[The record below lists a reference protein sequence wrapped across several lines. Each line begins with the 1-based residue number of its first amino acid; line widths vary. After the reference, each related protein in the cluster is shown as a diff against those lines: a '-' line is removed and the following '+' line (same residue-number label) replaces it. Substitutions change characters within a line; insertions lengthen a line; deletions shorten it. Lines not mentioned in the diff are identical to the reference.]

1 VIIVALIALW
11 DWDWFIPLVDAQ
23 ASSTLH
29 RKVTIGHLHVAL
41 GRTIHVTADD
51 VTVANPTDW
60 PADAPPFVHLGALN
74 LAVDVWPF
82 VRYQDLVITS
92 IGLDHPDV
100 TLLQQASGASNY
112 DLQLS
117 GGSGGG
123 GTTKIGDLQIA
134 GGQVVAKLVKLR
146 TDMTV
151 DVATRQQG
159 DQSQIVAS
167 AHGTY
172 GGAPITGEAVGG
184 ALLSLRDATSP
195 WPIDLHVANGPTK
208 VALAGTLEDPLH
220 LKGANLKLQ
229 FSGPDMNA
237 LEALTG
243 IPIPK
248 TPPYRITG
256 NLDFANGAI
265 QFKDFAGVVGN
276 SDLEGTFNYTP
287 KQPRPVLDAD
297 LRSRR
302 VDLADLG
309 GFIGASPG
317 RVSTAGK
324 TPAQRAETARAE
336 ASPHLLPNTPI
347 NVPRLTW
354 ADIHLKYNGER
365 IEGRSVPFN
374 HLEAVLDIDDG
385 AILLHP
391 LSFGVGTG
399 QIRGNIALT
408 PENDRTLKA
417 KADIDVNRIDVS
429 SLMAATHT
437 FHGAGT
443 ISGTANIDTR
453 GNSLATMLGN
463 GDGGVRL
470 GMAGGDLSAL
480 MVDLSGLEF
489 GKAVLSALG
498 IPDQTKVECLVDDM
512 PLHRGVIT
520 VKAFVLDTGE
530 AIINGAG
537 TINLRDEGLDLA
549 LKTEST
555 HFSIGSLP
563 TPINITGTF
572 KDPTIRPGAELLVRG
587 GLVAGLAAVFPP
599 LAILPTIQFGVGD
612 DHRCDRLL
620 HEARAEPGG
629 SRLPAAKE
637 QPARR

>member
-1 VIIVALIALW
+1 
-11 DWDWFIPLVDAQ
+11 
-23 ASSTLH
+23 
-29 RKVTIGHLHVAL
+29 
-41 GRTIHVTADD
+41 
-51 VTVANPTDW
+51 
-60 PADAPPFVHLGALN
+60 
-74 LAVDVWPF
+74 
-82 VRYQDLVITS
+82 
-92 IGLDHPDV
+92 
-100 TLLQQASGASNY
+100 
-112 DLQLS
+112 
-117 GGSGGG
+117 
-123 GTTKIGDLQIA
+123 
-134 GGQVVAKLVKLR
+134 
-146 TDMTV
+146 
-151 DVATRQQG
+151 
-159 DQSQIVAS
+159 
-167 AHGTY
+167 
-172 GGAPITGEAVGG
+172 
-184 ALLSLRDATSP
+184 
-195 WPIDLHVANGPTK
+195 
-208 VALAGTLEDPLH
+208 
-220 LKGANLKLQ
+220 
-229 FSGPDMNA
+229 
-237 LEALTG
+237 
-243 IPIPK
+243 
-248 TPPYRITG
+248 
-256 NLDFANGAI
+256 
-265 QFKDFAGVVGN
+265 
-276 SDLEGTFNYTP
+276 
-287 KQPRPVLDAD
+287 
-297 LRSRR
+297 
-302 VDLADLG
+302 
-309 GFIGASPG
+309 
-317 RVSTAGK
+317 VSTAGK
-324 TPAQRAETARAE
+324 TPAERAATARAE
-336 ASPHLLPNTPI
+336 ASPNLLPNTPI

-365 IEGRSVPFN
+365 IEGRSVPFD

-385 AILLHP
+385 AIRLHP
-391 LSFGVGTG
+391 LSFGVGAG

-408 PENDRTLKA
+408 PENDRNLKA

-443 ISGTANIDTR
+443 ISGTATIDTT

-480 MVDLSGLEF
+480 LVDLSGLEF

-512 PLHRGVIT
+512 PLHRGIIT

-530 AIINGAG
+530 AIINGTG
-537 TINLRDEGLDLA
+537 TIDLRDEHLDLA

-620 HEARAEPGG
+620 HEARAEPEG
-629 SRLPAAKE
+629 SRLPAPKE